1 MGHKERFDYLSCKQ
15 THWVDIRLNEFIV
28 LHSVLFSS
36 SPETEATSP
45 LQQNPVVNSFCVDW
59 QLNPF
64 GQVMKA
70 PTVQDLGIWLLSSM
84 WNSALFGQRKD
95 DEQQ

>member
-1 MGHKERFDYLSCKQ
+1 MGHKERFDYLSCRQ
-15 THWVDIRLNEFIV
+15 IHSVDIRLNEYMIFALNI
-28 LHSVLFSS
+28 FF